1 MTNSKETGH
10 ARNVANFEK
19 LIFGITAQ
27 GAAYN
32 PANAQ
37 LKPDAL
43 NSQLAAAQTANEAV
57 NAALTVYKNA
67 VGARN
72 SAFEALDMLV
82 TRINNALKAS
92 GAEATVIQNT
102 LTLVRKLK
110 GRRAKARKSDEE
122 KQADLA
128 KGLVVVEISASQ
140 LGFDSRLDN
149 LDKLIRLLATVAVYA
164 PNEADLKVES
174 LKQLFVKLKAGNS
187 AVAIAQTQLNN
198 ARITRNETLYHPA
211 NGMVSISTGV
221 KLYVKSVFGA
231 SSPQYKALSAL
242 RFITAN

>member
-1 MTNSKETGH
+1 MSNSNETGH

-19 LIFGITAQ
+19 LIVGITAQ

-37 LKPDAL
+37 LKPEAL
-43 NSQLAAAQTANEAV
+43 NSQLAAARTVNEAV
-57 NAALTVYKNA
+57 NAALTVFKNA

-72 SAFEALDMLV
+72 TAFETLDRLV
-82 TRINNALKAS
+82 TRVNNALKAS
-92 GAEATVIQNT
+92 GAEGPVVQNAQT
-102 LTLVRKLK
+102 FVRKLK
-110 GRRAKARKSDEE
+110 GRRAKAKMSDEE
-122 KQADLA
+122 KQAALA
-128 KGLVVVEISASQ
+128 KGQVVVEISASQ
-140 LGFDSRLDN
+140 RGFDSRIDY
-149 LDKLIRLLATVAVYA
+149 LDKLISLLASVAVYA

-174 LKQLFVKLKAGNS
+174 LKQLLEKLKAANS

-211 NGMVSISTGV
+211 NGVVGISTGV

-231 SSPQYKALSAL
+231 TSPQYKALSGL
-242 RFITAN
+242 RFKPTT